1 MYYYYLIFIIILL
14 YVEFNTKYVLKKNI
28 TIKKG
33 SLIVCSHN
41 YEHKD
46 IFITLQEIKKSNN
59 FFYILFADEIWNY
72 IIEPFR
78 PKNTEFIYVKNN
90 TVNKLSNKL
99 LLGYNV
105 ILFLYKHNDSKGIY
119 NILKRTNTS
128 LVLLKIKGDKIGYNH
143 SNSNYFE
150 IMFYNK
156 NINYSINYSK
166 IKYLL
171 DDSPSKFMKKI
182 KNNLYN

>member
-1 MYYYYLIFIIILL
+1 M
-14 YVEFNTKYVLKKNI
+14 
-28 TIKKG
+28 
-33 SLIVCSHN
+33 H
-41 YEHKD
+41 
-46 IFITLQEIKKSNN
+46 
-59 FFYILFADEIWNY
+59 
-72 IIEPFR
+72 
-78 PKNTEFIYVKNN
+78 
-90 TVNKLSNKL
+90 
-99 LLGYNV
+99 NV
-105 ILFLYKHNDSKGIY
+105 ILFLYKHNDSEGIY

>member
-46 IFITLQEIKKSNN
+46 IFITLQEIKKNN
-59 FFYILFADEIWNY
+59 QFYYILFADEIWNY

-105 ILFLYKHNDSKGIY
+105 ILFLYKHNNSKGIY
-119 NILKRTNTS
+119 NILKNTNTS
-128 LVLLKIKGDKIGYNH
+128 LVLLKIKGDKVGYNH
-143 SNSNYFE
+143 TNSSYLK
-150 IMFYNK
+150 ILFYNK